1 MVPQRRSQASN
12 AALVEE
18 LTAACTRPGD
28 AVGRGDTAR
37 ANREF
42 DRAMNVARELLSRGR
57 PASDA
62 ILDLLGHENPYVR
75 KEVAFLALEIEPQ
88 RGEEVLA
95 ELGRNYS
102 DLDIGFAAGFTLEQ
116 WRAGKLKTL
125 SQWDSFRG
133 RKS

>member
-1 MVPQRRSQASN
+1 MAPQRRSQPSN
-12 AALVEE
+12 AALLEE
-18 LTAACTRPGD
+18 LTAACARRGE

-42 DRAMNVARELLSRGR
+42 DRAMNAARELLSRGR
-57 PASDA
+57 PAADG

-88 RGEEVLA
+88 RGEQVLA

-102 DLDIGFAAGFTLEQ
+102 DLDIGFTARFTLEQ

-125 SQWDSFRG
+125 SQWDSFPR